1 MPPPKA
7 DPMKLTSSMTH
18 TALLARLAAAKP
30 LPVLGPL
37 VEFFVGAEG
46 PDPYVRTAYEN
57 GVLQQQALFLHRKA
71 GEVTAIVVG
80 HFGLN

>member
-1 MPPPKA
+1 M
-7 DPMKLTSSMTH
+7 SH

-37 VEFFVGAEG
+37 VEFFVGANG

-57 GVLQQQALFLHRKA
+57 GALQQQALFLSQKSKS
-71 GEVTAIVVG
+71 VTAIVVG

>member
-1 MPPPKA
+1 MNRT
-7 DPMKLTSSMTH
+7 LSMTH

-37 VEFFVGAEG
+37 VEFFAGANG

-57 GVLQQQALFLHRKA
+57 GALQQQALFLNPKSEPVA
-71 GEVTAIVVG
+71 AIIIG